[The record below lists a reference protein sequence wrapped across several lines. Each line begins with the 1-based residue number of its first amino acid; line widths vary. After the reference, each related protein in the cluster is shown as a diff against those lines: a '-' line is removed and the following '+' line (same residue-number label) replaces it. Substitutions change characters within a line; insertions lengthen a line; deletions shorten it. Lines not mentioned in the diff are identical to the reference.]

1 MYGRYFPDSAR
12 NLWHISA
19 LQFVAYASILTV
31 SGLWGGPY
39 LSDIYDMDG
48 VARGHVL
55 FAINI
60 ATLVGVLAFSV
71 LDRWI
76 GSRKRTI
83 GLGAVIS
90 IGILAVLAAVPA
102 LPQAV
107 AVTLLTAFAFTNA
120 FVMLLHAHARDVLPD
135 RLVGRGLTLENLAVF
150 LGIAVLQS
158 VSGIIV
164 EHFGGS
170 AKSAPPE
177 AYHAVFWFLTAC
189 SAAALVAYWP
199 VDDARSPKQPQ

>member
-1 MYGRYFPDSAR
+1 
-12 NLWHISA
+12 
-19 LQFVAYASILTV
+19 
-31 SGLWGGPY
+31 
-39 LSDIYDMDG
+39 
-48 VARGHVL
+48 
-55 FAINI
+55 
-60 ATLVGVLAFSV
+60 
-71 LDRWI
+71 
-76 GSRKRTI
+76 
-83 GLGAVIS
+83 
-90 IGILAVLAAVPA
+90 
-102 LPQAV
+102 
-107 AVTLLTAFAFTNA
+107 
-120 FVMLLHAHARDVLPD
+120 MLLHAHARDVLPD